1 MSDKLTIKYVVDGS
15 CSLGES
21 FPGYTFNLDAETD
34 GFSVD
39 DWFQL
44 FEKVLLASGF
54 SEYVV
59 MKGCMQLAFNSW
71 RTTESM
77 KKLYLEYID
86 ELEQFAPPGKLPDE
100 E

>member
-1 MSDKLTIKYVVDGS
+1 MSDKLTIKYVADGS
-15 CSLGES
+15 CSLGEN

-77 KKLYLEYID
+77 KKLYAEYAD
-86 ELEQFAPPGKLPDE
+86 ELKQFAPPGKLPDE

>member
-1 MSDKLTIKYVVDGS
+1 MTDKLTIKYVADGS
-15 CSLGES
+15 FSLGEN
-21 FPGYTFNLDAETD
+21 FPGYAFKLDAETD
-34 GFSVD
+34 DFSVD

-59 MKGCMQLAFNSW
+59 MKGCMQLAFNQW

-86 ELEQFAPPGKLPDE
+86 ELKGFAPPGKLPDE

>member
-1 MSDKLTIKYVVDGS
+1 MASKLTISCVVDDS
-15 CSLGES
+15 CALGQS
-21 FPGYTFNLDAETD
+21 FPGYDFKLDAETD
-34 GFSVD
+34 DFSVD

-59 MKGCMQLAFNSW
+59 MKGCMHLAFNSW

-77 KKLYLEYID
+77 KKLYLEYAD
-86 ELEQFAPPGKLPDE
+86 ELKGFAPPGNLSDE